1 MTELRGL
8 GYLRIQTQDIPRWRE
23 LLVDG
28 LGMAVGSGPEADGL
42 YVRVDE
48 RRARIAVLPGD
59 SDKALAVGWEV
70 RDEFA
75 LERVREAV
83 EKSGRSVEVLT
94 RKEATYLDAEGAI
107 AFDDPS
113 GTRLEV
119 FYGPV
124 LDHSPVVTP
133 FGGRWVTGGLGLGHV
148 VLPSA
153 NFDATYEFYT
163 QVLGFLPRGSIRL
176 DEDGLSR
183 VRFLGINERHHALA
197 LCPAPPTEEPGL
209 VHLMTEVDT
218 LDAVGQALDRV
229 NRMEFS
235 ISSTLGRH
243 TNDKMISFYVRAP
256 GGWDLEFGTAGMLV
270 DEKHYTSEEITVDAY
285 WGHDQ
290 TGSEPLKAFVPVAG

>member
-8 GYLRIQTQDIPRWRE
+8 GYLRIQTQDVPRWRE
-23 LLVDG
+23 LLIDG
-28 LGMAVGSGPEADGL
+28 LGMAVGSGPETDAL
-42 YVRVDE
+42 YARVDE

-75 LERVREAV
+75 LQRVREAV
-83 EKSGRSVEVLT
+83 EKSGRAVEVLS

-107 AFDDPS
+107 AFDDPA

-133 FGGRWVTGGLGLGHV
+133 FAGRWVTGGLGLGHV
-148 VLPSA
+148 VLPA
-153 NFDATYEFYT
+153 TNFDETYEFYT

-176 DEDGLSR
+176 DEEGLNR

-209 VHLMTEVDT
+209 VHLMTEVDS
-218 LDAVGQALDRV
+218 LDSVGQALDRV
-229 NRMEFS
+229 NRMDFS

-256 GGWDLEFGTAGMLV
+256 GGWDLEFGTEGMLV
-270 DEKHYTSEEITVDAY
+270 DERHYTSEEITADAY

-290 TGSEPLKAFVPVAG
+290 TGSEPLKAFIPAG

>member
-8 GYLRIQTQDIPRWRE
+8 GYLRVQSKDVPRWRE
-23 LLVDG
+23 LLLDG
-28 LGMAVGSGPEADGL
+28 LGMAEGSGPEADGF
-42 YVRVDE
+42 YARVDE
-48 RRARIAVLPGD
+48 RRSRIQVLPGD

-75 LERVREAV
+75 LQRVREAV
-83 EKSGRSVEVLT
+83 EKSGRTVEVLS
-94 RKEATYLDAEGAI
+94 RKDATYLDAEQAI
-107 AFDDPS
+107 AFEDPS

-119 FYGPV
+119 FFGPV

-133 FGGRWVTGGLGLGHV
+133 FAGRWVTGGLGLGHV
-148 VLPSA
+148 VLPTA
-153 NFDATYEFYT
+153 NFAETYDFYT

-176 DEDGLSR
+176 DEEGLNR
-183 VRFLGINERHHALA
+183 VRFLGINERHHSLA
-197 LCPAPPTEEPGL
+197 LCPAPPNEEPGM

-229 NRMEFS
+229 NKLDFS

-256 GGWDLEFGTAGMLV
+256 GGWDLEFGTEGMLV
-270 DEKHYTSEEITVDAY
+270 DERHYTSEEITADAY

-290 TGSEPLKAFVPVAG
+290 SGGEPLAAFM